1 MSTPLEHLEAWMA
14 EPEAERLEFKEAK
27 TNYDYDKLAR
37 YCSAL
42 ANEGGGRI
50 ILGVTDKRP
59 RRVVGSRAF
68 PEPGHTVARLTR
80 SLQFRIEFE
89 EIRHT
94 DGRVLV
100 FTAPPHML
108 GVPVQYEGIYWA
120 RAGDELK
127 AMPPDQLRR
136 IFDEAAPD
144 FSAELHPKA
153 VLSDLDP
160 TMIEQFRAMWRR
172 KSGNA
177 SLDALSHQQLLED
190 AELMQDNKLTLAAL
204 ILVGSKAAL
213 GRYLAQAEVIFEYR
227 SSEASLAHQ
236 QRIEYRQGFLGILD
250 SIWTTLDL
258 RNETLHFQEG
268 FFVGDIP
275 AFNEKV
281 VREGILNAVAH
292 RDYRRPESVFIRQ
305 FPRKLEIV
313 SPAGFPTESPPRIFF
328 GNNPRGTVE

>member
-1 MSTPLEHLEAWMA
+1 MSLK
-14 EPEAERLEFKEAK
+14 RLR

-42 ANEGGGRI
+42 ENEGGGRI

-127 AMPPDQLRR
+127 VDAAGPTAGG

-144 FSAELHPKA
+144 FWPS
-153 VLSDLDP
+153 
-160 TMIEQFRAMWRR
+160 F
-172 KSGNA
+172 
-177 SLDALSHQQLLED
+177 
-190 AELMQDNKLTLAAL
+190 
-204 ILVGSKAAL
+204 ILK
-213 GRYLAQAEVIFEYR
+213 
-227 SSEASLAHQ
+227 
-236 QRIEYRQGFLGILD
+236 
-250 SIWTTLDL
+250 
-258 RNETLHFQEG
+258 
-268 FFVGDIP
+268 P
-275 AFNEKV
+275 AFRPRSRHYRTVPGNVAPKV
-281 VREGILNAVAH
+281 
-292 RDYRRPESVFIRQ
+292 
-305 FPRKLEIV
+305 
-313 SPAGFPTESPPRIFF
+313 
-328 GNNPRGTVE
+328 GTMPH